1 MKLIIFDC
9 DSTLTAIEGIDELAR
24 LQGEETF
31 AEIER
36 LTNAAMDGQVPI
48 NEIFGRR
55 LDLIQPSAAFTDQV
69 GQLCL
74 DEIEP
79 TAQDTVKKLS
89 TEGWLPVI
97 VSGGFTQ
104 VIEPLANEL
113 GIKRIEAVPLKFN
126 ADGSYA
132 GYDTSAAPT
141 RNGGKPEVIAALKK
155 ELNPEQV
162 VMVGDGISDLE
173 TRSEVDLFIGFTR
186 YAARDKVVREAEVC
200 VSSLKEILPLL
211 GQTAVTS

>member
-24 LQGEETF
+24 LQGEKVFE
-31 AEIER
+31 EIER
-36 LTNAAMDGQVPI
+36 LTNAAMDGLVPI
-48 NEIFGRR
+48 NEVFGRR
-55 LDLIQPSAAFTDQV
+55 LDLIQPSRDFVGQV

-79 TAQDTVKKLS
+79 TAKATIDKLRAN
-89 TEGWLPVI
+89 GWEPII

-104 VIEPLANEL
+104 VIEPLAAYL
-113 GIKRIEAVPLKFN
+113 GIERIEAVPLKFN

-132 GYDTSAAPT
+132 GFDTDAAPT
-141 RNGGKPEVIAALKK
+141 RNGGKPEVIAMLKK
-155 ELNPEQV
+155 ELNPERV

-173 TRSEVDLFIGFTR
+173 TRNEADAFIGFTR
-186 YAARDKVVREAEVC
+186 YAARDKVVHEAEQC
-200 VSSLKEILPLL
+200 VASLEEIIPLL
-211 GQTAVTS
+211 G